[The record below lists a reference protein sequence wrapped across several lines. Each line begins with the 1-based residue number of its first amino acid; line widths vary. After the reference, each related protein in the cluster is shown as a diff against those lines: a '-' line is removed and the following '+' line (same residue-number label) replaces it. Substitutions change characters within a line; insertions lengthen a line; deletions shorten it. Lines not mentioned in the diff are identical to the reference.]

1 MEFGF
6 DDGPLRLATTVT
18 NARANARVNHRANP
32 RANPRANQQCS
43 AAPTGF
49 LAPSGW
55 TGAR

>member
-18 NARANARVNHRANP
+18 NARANAGANH
-32 RANPRANQQCS
+32 RANPRANQQCT